1 MIIVSHHSCF
11 SFLAL
16 LFKAILLF
24 IYFLFIAVVGSKYMI
39 PRYKLYVIVY
49 VSDMIEKQ
57 NAKKNKERKISLS
70 DELSLL
76 THKSS
81 FNNGIAWQE
90 TRLTNQ

>member
-57 NAKKNKERKISLS
+57 NAKKKKIKKEKSLS
-70 DELSLL
+70 PTNSLFSL
-76 THKSS
+76 
-81 FNNGIAWQE
+81 I
-90 TRLTNQ
+90 NQVLIMVLLGKKPV